1 MKYLANF
8 DFSGTSKKDLAKKVQ
23 SYYEEKQKHPDKYP
37 TTTVEVHIIEKENRG
52 FAVWEATP
60 EQASRKVE
68 FMLPESKYTL
78 IPVVTGKEYLKS
90 IMEPKK

>member
-1 MKYLANF
+1 VKYLANF

-23 SYYEEKQKHPDKYP
+23 LYYDEKQKHPDKYP
-37 TTTVEVHIIEKENRG
+37 VTTVEVHIIEKEKKS

-60 EQASRKVE
+60 EQASRNVD

-78 IPVVTGKEYLKS
+78 IPIITGKEYLKS
-90 IMEPKK
+90 IIETRK

>member
-8 DFSGTSKKDLAKKVQ
+8 DFSGTSKKDLARKVQ
-23 SYYEEKQKHPDKYP
+23 LYYEEKQKYPNKYP
-37 TTTVEVHIIEKENRG
+37 VTTVEVHIIEKEKKG

-60 EQASRKVE
+60 EQASRKVD

-78 IPVVTGKEYLKS
+78 IPVVTGKDYLKS
-90 IMEPKK
+90 II